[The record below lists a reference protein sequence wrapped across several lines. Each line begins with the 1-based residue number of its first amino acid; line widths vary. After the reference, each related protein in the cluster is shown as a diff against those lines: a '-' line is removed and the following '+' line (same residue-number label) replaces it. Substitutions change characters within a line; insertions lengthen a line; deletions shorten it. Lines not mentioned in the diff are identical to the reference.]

1 MSDKFDDGRD
11 SVNPPHRPSLY
22 RKEYCQLLIDHMAQG
37 YSFASFAGIVGTS
50 TQTIYDWCKQHTDFL
65 DAKKIATAKCRIYW
79 EKMGNDNAVST
90 TIVERDGNTS
100 RSEQRQLNTG
110 VWIFNMRNRFR
121 WHDKQAEY
129 PEINREDD
137 EQINTSTG
145 GQAEQIVPAMTK
157 EMALKLLNE
166 KKAK

>member
-11 SVNPPHRPSLY
+11 SPAPVGRPTLY
-22 RKEYCQLLIDHMAQG
+22 LPEYCQLLIDHMSVG
-37 YSFASFAGIVGTS
+37 HSFASFAAIVDAS
-50 TQTIYDWCKQHTDFL
+50 TQTIYDWCKQHTEFL
-65 DAKKIATAKCRIYW
+65 EAKKKATAKCRLYW
-79 EKMGNDNAVST
+79 EKMGNENAIST

-137 EQINTSTG
+137 EQIVTSNG
-145 GQAEQIVPAMTK
+145 GPAEQLVPAMTK